1 MKRIREYT
9 ELFFFF
15 LLITITILSAVNIA
29 KTNKIKSQL
38 DMIKDADK
46 VVVTEE
52 VKTETVENRN
62 ECPHNWKVIDRD
74 NDWDSSLVTCDKC
87 GEIKLVDYRNH
98 RIKKAE

>member
-9 ELFFFF
+9 ELFFFL

-62 ECPHNWKVIDRD
+62 ECPHDWKVIDRD

>member
-9 ELFFFF
+9 ELFFFL

-38 DMIKDADK
+38 DMIKNADK

-98 RIKKAE
+98 RIKQAE

>member
-9 ELFFFF
+9 ELFFFL

-38 DMIKDADK
+38 DMIKDDDK

-52 VKTETVENRN
+52 
-62 ECPHNWKVIDRD
+62 
-74 NDWDSSLVTCDKC
+74 
-87 GEIKLVDYRNH
+87 
-98 RIKKAE
+98 

>member
-9 ELFFFF
+9 ELFFFL

>member
-9 ELFFFF
+9 ELFFFL

-62 ECPHNWKVIDRD
+62 ECLHNWKVIDRD

-98 RIKKAE
+98 RIKQAE

>member
-9 ELFFFF
+9 ELFFFL

-74 NDWDSSLVTCDKC
+74 NDWNSSLVTCDKC